1 MDAPARSASNGRNS
15 SQVTADPSHNAGGR
29 TTGGATSVTAELR
42 VVAVDDSVAPGA
54 AVAGLAV
61 ASGAGAWLTVTHAS
75 KQFEAHMQKIQ
86 RHRVGSRSP
95 DFFVACIIN
104 LSRIGVTLMLNV

>member
-29 TTGGATSVTAELR
+29 TTGGATSVTVALR

-54 AVAGLAV
+54 AVVGLAV
-61 ASGAGAWLTVTHAS
+61 ASGAGAWLTVAHAN
-75 KQFEAHMQKIQ
+75 KQCEVHTQKIQ
-86 RHRVGSRSP
+86 RH
-95 DFFVACIIN
+95 
-104 LSRIGVTLMLNV
+104 

>member
-29 TTGGATSVTAELR
+29 TTGGAPSVTVALR
-42 VVAVDDSVAPGA
+42 VVAVDDSATPVAA
-54 AVAGLAV
+54 AAGLGV
-61 ASGAGAWLTVTHAS
+61 ADGAGAWLTFTHAS

-95 DFFVACIIN
+95 DFFVEFIIN
-104 LSRIGVTLMLNV
+104 LSRIGVTLLLNV

>member
-29 TTGGATSVTAELR
+29 TTGGATSVTVALR
-42 VVAVDDSVAPGA
+42 VVAVDDSATPVAA
-54 AVAGLAV
+54 AAGLGV
-61 ASGAGAWLTVTHAS
+61 ADGAGAWLTFTHAS
-75 KQFEAHMQKIQ
+75 KQFAAHMQKIQ

-95 DFFVACIIN
+95 DFFVVSIIN
-104 LSRIGVTLMLNV
+104 LSRIGVTLLLNV